1 MTKNMD
7 WINLYRQALKEPDAE
22 KRVARVEEAESAM
35 KQVLRMAVEEGDS
48 DQRHALS
55 RGAAPLKH
63 PAKRHVRG
71 RYVQQG

>member
-48 DQRHALS
+48 MAQARA
-55 RGAAPLKH
+55 RN
-63 PAKRHVRG
+63 R
-71 RYVQQG
+71 

>member
-7 WINLYRQALKEPDAE
+7 WINLYRLALKEPDAE

-48 DQRHALS
+48 MAQARARNR
-55 RGAAPLKH
+55 RGF
-63 PAKRHVRG
+63 
-71 RYVQQG
+71 